1 MATTRKRA
9 RKKALSRAKAKAKP
23 GKQRPER
30 SAAARDRRTLD
41 ADAARALVADL
52 EKRGAT
58 HAKIGGFDVDG
69 VLRGK
74 YVSLGKL
81 RSALEK
87 GFGFCDVIFGWD
99 VTDALYDNG
108 RITGPHT
115 GYPDAHAVLDPSTL
129 RFSPWE
135 PGIVVMLCDF
145 RDEHDQ
151 PHPACPRSLLG
162 GVIDHARELG
172 YEPRFSAEFEFFLFR
187 ETRETLQEKGF
198 RNLSPLDPG
207 MFGYS
212 WVRSGQDSELM
223 HDILQSMLEF
233 DIDIEGLHTE
243 TGPGVYEAAIRYDD
257 ALRAADKAALFKSSM
272 KQVAARHGLSVTFMA
287 KWNAELP
294 GCSGHVHQSLWRGEK
309 NAFYDPKAP
318 RSMSRVMRGYVGG
331 QMKLMREL
339 TAMVSPT
346 VNSYKRYV
354 PGLWAPLVPSWGVEN
369 RACAL
374 RVIGPG
380 NSGALRVEHRQCAA
394 DINPYLAMAAALGSG
409 LWGIEHDAEL
419 PPESLGDPGTAGPE
433 LLPTSLDEATRL
445 FASSKAA
452 VDLFGAAF
460 VDHYVRTREWEAR
473 AYRTAVT
480 DWELQRYFEVI

>member
-9 RKKALSRAKAKAKP
+9 TKKTAPRARAKSRTPPEKRSKALP
-23 GKQRPER
+23 
-30 SAAARDRRTLD
+30 DRR
-41 ADAARALVADL
+41 AQGARKARELVAGL
-52 EKRGAT
+52 EERGVT
-58 HAKIGGFDVDG
+58 HAKVGGFDVDG

-74 YVSLGKL
+74 YVSLDKL
-81 RSALEK
+81 RSALAT

-99 VTDALYDNG
+99 VADALYDNG

-129 RFSPWE
+129 RLSPWE
-135 PGIVVMLCDF
+135 PGIAAMLCDF
-145 RDEHDQ
+145 RDAQDR
-151 PHPACPRSLLG
+151 PHPACPRSLLRR
-162 GVIDHARELG
+162 VIDRARDLG
-172 YEPRFSAEFEFFLFR
+172 YEPRFSAEFEFFLFQ
-187 ETRETLQEKGF
+187 ETRDTLQAKGF

-212 WVRSGQDSELM
+212 WVRSGQDSALM
-223 HDILQSMLEF
+223 HDILHGMREF

-243 TGPGVYEAAIRYDD
+243 TGPGVYEVAIRYDD
-257 ALRAADKAALFKSSM
+257 ALRAADKAALFKTSM
-272 KQVAARHGLSVTFMA
+272 KQIAARHGLSVTFMA
-287 KWNAELP
+287 KWNSELP
-294 GCSGHVHQSLWRGEK
+294 GCSGHVHQSLWRGDR
-309 NAFYDPKAP
+309 NVFHDPKGS
-318 RSMSRVMRGYVGG
+318 RGMSRVMRRYVGG

-374 RVIGPG
+374 RVIG
-380 NSGALRVEHRQCAA
+380 SGSSSALRVEHRQCAA

-419 PPESLGDPGTAGPE
+419 PPESIGDPGTDGPE
-433 LLPTSLDEATRL
+433 RLPTTLAQATRL
-445 FASSKAA
+445 LASSKAA
-452 VDLFGAAF
+452 VELFGAEF
-460 VDHYVRTREWEAR
+460 VDHYVRTRDWEER

-480 DWELQRYFEVI
+480 DWELKRYFEAI

>member
-1 MATTRKRA
+1 MARSRKRA
-9 RKKALSRAKAKAKP
+9 PKKPVPRPKAISRV
-23 GKQRPER
+23 RR
-30 SAAARDRRTLD
+30 STPQQQPPPAFDAAA
-41 ADAARALVADL
+41 AAKLVADL
-52 EKRGAT
+52 EKRGTA

-74 YVSLGKL
+74 YVSLDKL

-99 VTDALYDNG
+99 VADALYDNG

-129 RFSPWE
+129 RISPWE
-135 PGIVVMLCDF
+135 PGVATMLCDF
-145 RDEHDQ
+145 RDAEGE
-151 PHPACPRSLLG
+151 PHPACPRSLLRR
-162 GVIDHARELG
+162 VIGHARDLG
-172 YEPRFSAEFEFFLFR
+172 FEPRFSAEFEFFLFR
-187 ETRETLQEKGF
+187 ETRESLQEKGF
-198 RNLSPLDPG
+198 RDLSPLDPG

-223 HDILQSMLEF
+223 HDILHGMGQF
-233 DIDIEGLHTE
+233 DIELEGLHTE
-243 TGPGVYEAAIRYDD
+243 TGPGVYEAAIRYDEV
-257 ALRAADKAALFKSSM
+257 LRAADKAALFKSSM
-272 KQVAARHGLSVTFMA
+272 KQIAARHGLSVTFMA

-294 GCSGHVHQSLWRGEK
+294 GCSGHVHQSLWRGNR
-309 NAFYDPKAP
+309 NAFSDRAAP
-318 RSMSRVMRGYVGG
+318 RGMSSVMRSYIGG

-374 RVIGPG
+374 RVIGLE
-380 NSGALRVEHRQCAA
+380 NASALRVEHRQCAA
-394 DINPYLAMAAALGSG
+394 DINPYLAMAAALASG
-409 LWGIEHDAEL
+409 LWGIEHETPL
-419 PPESLGDPGTAGPE
+419 PPESVGDPGTGGPE
-433 LLPTSLDEATRL
+433 ALPATLDEATRL
-445 FASSKAA
+445 FASSEAA
-452 VDLFGAAF
+452 VELFGDGF
-460 VDHYVRTREWEAR
+460 VDHYARTRDWEAR

-480 DWELQRYFEVI
+480 DWELKRYFEVI